1 MAILQECPIC
11 KNKLS
16 VKKKQCKCG
25 ADLDKLKNSGKIR
38 YWINYKLP
46 NGKFRREFVSNS
58 KEDAKAADGKRKV
71 QKKEGRIFDMLP
83 EAKTTFLELTEW
95 YLEQPKLQKL
105 AYYNILKIN
114 LDSFN
119 KVLGQLLVNK
129 IKPIDLEN
137 YQIQRKEQGKSDSY
151 IDQEIGAARGM
162 LNKAWDNDK
171 ISGDALKPFK
181 KISKL
186 LKKGANARDR
196 ILTIEELGLLMDALP
211 FHAKNIFITGF
222 FTGMRMGEI
231 TSLTWD
237 QISLKEKRIEL
248 EPDQT
253 KDKEKRLVPIP
264 DTLLKVLENI
274 PRALHD
280 DHVFLYKSKP
290 LKSIRASLKKAC
302 ETVGVPYGR
311 NTKGG
316 ITPHDLRHTFTTP
329 ICGKPGLMIP

>member
-119 KVLGQLLVNK
+119 N
-129 IKPIDLEN
+129 
-137 YQIQRKEQGKSDSY
+137 
-151 IDQEIGAARGM
+151 
-162 LNKAWDNDK
+162 
-171 ISGDALKPFK
+171 
-181 KISKL
+181 
-186 LKKGANARDR
+186 
-196 ILTIEELGLLMDALP
+196 
-211 FHAKNIFITGF
+211 
-222 FTGMRMGEI
+222 
-231 TSLTWD
+231 
-237 QISLKEKRIEL
+237 
-248 EPDQT
+248 
-253 KDKEKRLVPIP
+253 
-264 DTLLKVLENI
+264 
-274 PRALHD
+274 
-280 DHVFLYKSKP
+280 
-290 LKSIRASLKKAC
+290 
-302 ETVGVPYGR
+302 
-311 NTKGG
+311 
-316 ITPHDLRHTFTTP
+316 
-329 ICGKPGLMIP
+329 